1 MRSIA
6 LFGTAVLGTILSTGA
21 PSFGADAGKDPNPQE
36 IIQRFAAKEAE
47 FAKAR
52 EAYTYRQTVK
62 LTELDP
68 GGNPM
73 GKYELIED
81 VVFSGDGKRTEKVVR
96 APMATLQRILLTPE
110 DEADLRHV
118 QPFVLTTDQIPM
130 YD

>member
-6 LFGTAVLGTILSTGA
+6 VLGMILGSA
-21 PSFGADAGKDPNPQE
+21 LAFGADVGKDPDPQT

-52 EAYTYRQTVK
+52 ENYTYRQSVK

-68 GGNPM
+68 SGNPM
-73 GKYELIED
+73 GKWEMVED
-81 VVFSGDGKRTEKVVR
+81 IVFGQDGKRTEKVVH

-110 DEADLRHV
+110 DE
-118 QPFVLTTDQIPM
+118 
-130 YD
+130 